1 MNQRALPALAV
12 LAFPGLA
19 GAAGYYLP
27 NQDAFATAKGNAFV
41 ATADSAAAVH
51 YNPAGLTQLEEA
63 EAAINIYAINLG
75 NEVTTPAGRSFKSKS
90 EWQAAPSIYFG
101 QPIYD
106 DLAWGFALTSPFGM
120 GNEWGQGSPF
130 RTVVTEARLAYARA
144 TAALAYDLTD
154 TLSVGIS
161 GSADYAD
168 LTLEQGLGVAPLDF
182 LRFEGDGT
190 TVAGAVSVLWKP
202 HEQHSFGFTATS
214 STSLDLS
221 GTVYSNILGS
231 APGDIDFVTP
241 MRLAGGYAYRPAP
254 GWNIEANIEWLDWDS
269 LNALWLRSPALPGG
283 ATGVPFHWKSMFI
296 YEAGVSYTMDNGYTF
311 AAGYDYNSNAQPD
324 TFFNPAVSDADR
336 HWFNA
341 GFGRKCE
348 DWGWFLAY
356 QFGYSNRDVRG
367 ALPTAAGQS
376 ANGKYESRHH
386 SVSISCNYRF

>member
-1 MNQRALPALAV
+1 MKTRALPV
-12 LAFPGLA
+12 LATLALPGIA

-41 ATADSAAAVH
+41 ATADTAAAVH
-51 YNPAGLTQLEEA
+51 YNPAGLTQLDEA
-63 EAAINIYAINLG
+63 EAQINIYSINLG
-75 NEVTTPAGRSFKSKS
+75 NEVTTASGTFGAKS

-106 DLAWGFALTSPFGM
+106 DLAWGFALTSPFGL
-120 GNEWGQGSPF
+120 GTEWGQGSPF

-144 TAALAYDLTD
+144 SVALAYDLTD
-154 TLSVGIS
+154 TISVGIS

-168 LTLEQGLGVAPLDF
+168 LTLEQGIGVAPLDF

-202 HEQHSFGFTATS
+202 HEQHAFGFTATS
-214 STSLDLS
+214 STSMDLS
-221 GTVYSNILGS
+221 GKVYSNILGS
-231 APGDIDFVTP
+231 GPAEIDFVTP
-241 MRLAGGYAYRPAP
+241 MRLAGGYSFRPAP
-254 GWNIEANIEWLDWDS
+254 GWNLEANVEWLDWDS

-296 YEAGVSYTMDNGYTF
+296 YEAGVSYTMDNGYSF
-311 AAGYDYNSNAQPD
+311 AVGYDYNSNAQPD

-341 GFGRKCE
+341 GFGRKC
-348 DWGWFLAY
+348 DHWGWFLAY
-356 QFGYSNRDVRG
+356 QFGYSNRDVTG
-367 ALPTAAGQS
+367 ALPTPAGQS
-376 ANGKYESRHH
+376 SNGKYESRHH
-386 SVSISCNYRF
+386 SVSLSCNYRF